1 MNIDR
6 STGVSALAGAIVTV
20 LVFIAGELG
29 VEIPPVV
36 ASAIAVIV
44 MAILTHKVS
53 DETPTAPP
61 TRP

>member
-36 ASAIAVIV
+36 ASALVVIV
-44 MAILTHKVS
+44 MAVLTHRVS
-53 DETPTAPP
+53 DDIPLSKP
-61 TRP
+61 